1 MSIALLMAKAKKSI
15 SPVKIQETD
24 LLFSEIK
31 SHIDQARK
39 QVAVTVNQSLSL
51 LYWNIGGLIHH
62 HILQGN
68 RAVYGKEILAT
79 LSPKLTIEFGQSY
92 NTSSL
97 NRMLKF

>member
-1 MSIALLMAKAKKSI
+1 MAKAKKSI

-39 QVAVTVNQSLSL
+39 QVAAMVNQSLSL
-51 LYWNIGGLIHH
+51 LYWNIGSLIHH

-68 RAVYGKEILAT
+68 RAALW
-79 LSPKLTIEFGQSY
+79 
-92 NTSSL
+92 
-97 NRMLKF
+97 